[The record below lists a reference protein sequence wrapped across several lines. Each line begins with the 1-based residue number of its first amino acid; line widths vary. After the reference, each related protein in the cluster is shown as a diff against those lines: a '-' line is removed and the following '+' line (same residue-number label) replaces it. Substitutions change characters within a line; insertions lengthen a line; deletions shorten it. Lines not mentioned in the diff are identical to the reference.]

1 MSHSDDPSG
10 RTSSTR
16 RKAAVAVDSRPEKPA
31 KKSKIRKV
39 EVAEAMD
46 TDFGVAMAVVPAL
59 RRPTDA

>member
-1 MSHSDDPSG
+1 M
-10 RTSSTR
+10 
-16 RKAAVAVDSRPEKPA
+16 AADSRPERPA
-31 KKSKIRKV
+31 KKAKIRKV